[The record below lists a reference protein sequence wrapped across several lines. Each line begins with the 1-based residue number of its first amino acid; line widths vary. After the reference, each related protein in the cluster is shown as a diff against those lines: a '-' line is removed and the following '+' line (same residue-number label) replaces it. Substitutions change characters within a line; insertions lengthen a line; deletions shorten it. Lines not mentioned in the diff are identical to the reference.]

1 MFFGGERAARRAFLH
16 GDMAC
21 SALRY
26 VPFRI
31 PKRVVSRDGAAFLP
45 KHCDVEMF
53 HVSISMFHEVLNSR
67 KHETGGWS
75 AGNGSCAW
83 QPRLFR
89 IVFSTFLFFMNVRI
103 LPNRSALSP
112 PFPKEGQGWF
122 VE

>member
-1 MFFGGERAARRAFLH
+1 MGNLGELGKRQKGEFEALCKEFRANNKIPADKF
-16 GDMAC
+16 DMYNVKRG
-21 SALRY
+21 LR
-26 VPFRI
+26 
-31 PKRVVSRDGAAFLP
+31 D
-45 KHCDVEMF
+45 EMF

-67 KHETGGWS
+67 RQETGGWS

-89 IVFSTFLFFMNVRI
+89 IVFSTFQSFMNVRI